1 MFDIEYKGANTVVIL
16 TRNSSLVVNP
26 KLSEYGLKDVIVK
39 NGVELVTSDRF
50 LTNDNNFKLSLSYPG
65 SYEVSGFSIN
75 GFSAPTQEGNE
86 SVIYSVNID
95 GVKIGIVGDVNKELS
110 DDQLENLGVLDIL
123 ILPVGGGDGL
133 DATAA
138 AMTARKSDA
147 NVIIPTNYA
156 DSGVNYS
163 SEQANLDL
171 FLKESGLE
179 VEKVPKYKVKTT
191 NSIPEKP
198 TIVVIDRK

>member
-1 MFDIEYKGANTVVIL
+1 MFDIEYKGANTVIIS

-26 KLSEYGLKDVIVK
+26 KLSEYGLKDTIIK
-39 NGVELVTSDRF
+39 DGIELATSGRF
-50 LTNDNNFKLSLSYPG
+50 LTDDDNFKLSISYPG

-75 GFSAPTQEGNE
+75 GFSTSTKEGDD
-86 SVIYSVNID
+86 SVIYSINIED
-95 GVKIGIVGDVNKELS
+95 VKIGIVGGVDKELS
-110 DDQLENLGVLDIL
+110 DDQLESLGVLDIL

-133 DATAA
+133 GATAA

-156 DSGVNYS
+156 DSDVNYAA
-163 SEQANLDL
+163 EHDDLDL

-179 VEKVPKYKVKTT
+179 VERTAKYKVKSGNTM
-191 NSIPEKP
+191 PEKP
-198 TIVVIDRK
+198 TVVVLDRR

>member
-1 MFDIEYKGANTVVIL
+1 MFDIEYKGANTVIIS

-50 LTNDNNFKLSLSYPG
+50 LTNDDNFKLSISYPG

-75 GFSAPTQEGNE
+75 GFSALAKEDGS

-95 GVKIGIVGDVNKELS
+95 GVKIGVVGEVDKELS
-110 DDQLENLGVLDIL
+110 DDQLESLGVLDIL
-123 ILPVGGGDGL
+123 IVPVGGGDSL
-133 DATAA
+133 DATGA
-138 AMTARKSDA
+138 AMTVRKSDA
-147 NVIIPTNYA
+147 NVIIPINYA
-156 DSGVNYS
+156 DADINYS
-163 SEQANLDL
+163 TEHTDLDL

-179 VEKVPKYKVKTT
+179 VEKVAKYKIK
-191 NSIPEKP
+191 SASAIPEKP
-198 TIVVIDRK
+198 TVVVLDRR